1 MGEDGL
7 MERESLPIDPRYR
20 AEFQRGYSGV
30 VSPVPIAPT
39 SPADGAIGVGLPP
52 ADVPTADVPPADV
65 PPADVPPADVPIAN
79 SAVAK
84 VASIAAQPVR
94 PQRNP
99 YIVLIVITGI
109 TSVGIGTWLWVSQ
122 ILAGMSSAVST
133 VGFTPDSASSRF
145 ARALT
150 YSFAG
155 PLVTIGFLALLGVG
169 FFIAARR
176 RS

>member
-20 AEFQRGYSGV
+20 AEFQRGYTGV
-30 VSPVPIAPT
+30 VTPVPIAPT
-39 SPADGAIGVGLPP
+39 SPADGPIGVGLPP
-52 ADVPTADVPPADV
+52 ADVPTADVPT
-65 PPADVPPADVPIAN
+65 ADVPPADVPIAN

-84 VASIAAQPVR
+84 VAPIVAQPVR
-94 PQRNP
+94 PRRNP
-99 YIVLIVITGI
+99 YIALIVIAGI

-122 ILAGMSSAVST
+122 ILAVMSSAGST

>member
-65 PPADVPPADVPIAN
+65 PIAN

-84 VASIAAQPVR
+84 VAPIAAQPVR

-109 TSVGIGTWLWVSQ
+109 TSVGIGTWLWVRQ
-122 ILAGMSSAVST
+122 ILAGMSSAGST

>member
-1 MGEDGL
+1 MTIARRWAKMGEDGL

-52 ADVPTADVPPADV
+52 ADVPT
-65 PPADVPPADVPIAN
+65 ADVPPADVPIAN

>member
-52 ADVPTADVPPADV
+52 ADVPT
-65 PPADVPPADVPIAN
+65 ADVPPADVPIAN

>member
-1 MGEDGL
+1 MTIARRWAKMGEDGL

-65 PPADVPPADVPIAN
+65 PIAN

-84 VASIAAQPVR
+84 VAPIAAQPVR

>member
-30 VSPVPIAPT
+30 VTPVPIAPT
-39 SPADGAIGVGLPP
+39 SPADGPIGVGLPP
-52 ADVPTADVPPADV
+52 ADLPTADVPTAD
-65 PPADVPPADVPIAN
+65 

-84 VASIAAQPVR
+84 VAPIVAQPVR
-94 PQRNP
+94 PRRNP
-99 YIVLIVITGI
+99 YIVLIVIAGI

-122 ILAGMSSAVST
+122 ILAGMSSAGST

-150 YSFAG
+150 SSFAG
-155 PLVTIGFLALLGVG
+155 PFVTIGFLALLGVG

>member
-30 VSPVPIAPT
+30 VTPVPIAPT
-39 SPADGAIGVGLPP
+39 SPADGPIGVGLPP
-52 ADVPTADVPPADV
+52 ADVSTADVPTADVPTAD
-65 PPADVPPADVPIAN
+65 

-84 VASIAAQPVR
+84 VVPIAAQPVR

-99 YIVLIVITGI
+99 YIALIVITGI

-122 ILAGMSSAVST
+122 ILAGMSSAGST

-150 YSFAG
+150 SSFAG

>member
-1 MGEDGL
+1 MGEDRL

-30 VSPVPIAPT
+30 VTPVPIAPT
-39 SPADGAIGVGLPP
+39 SPADGPIGVGLPP
-52 ADVPTADVPPADV
+52 ADVSTADVPTAD
-65 PPADVPPADVPIAN
+65 

-84 VASIAAQPVR
+84 VAPIVAQPVR
-94 PQRNP
+94 PRRNP
-99 YIVLIVITGI
+99 YIALIVIAGI

-122 ILAGMSSAVST
+122 ILAGMSSAGST

-150 YSFAG
+150 SSFAG

>member
-30 VSPVPIAPT
+30 VSPVLIAPT
-39 SPADGAIGVGLPP
+39 GPADGAIGVGLPP
-52 ADVPTADVPPADV
+52 ADVPT
-65 PPADVPPADVPIAN
+65 ADVPPADVPIAN

>member
-65 PPADVPPADVPIAN
+65 PIAN

-84 VASIAAQPVR
+84 VAPIAAQPVR

>member
-30 VSPVPIAPT
+30 VSPVLIAPT
-39 SPADGAIGVGLPP
+39 GPADGAIGVGLPP

-65 PPADVPPADVPIAN
+65 PIAN

-84 VASIAAQPVR
+84 VAPIAAQPVR